1 MKIQCSLETF
11 LKLQEPIYYTFLT
24 VFALYFTLRVEA
36 AHLCAYSKYGHGLLI
51 VEMDFLLISCIAVA
65 SSGSSCVLNT
75 CMRLTAVIPPLAS
88 VTVTSDQTAT
98 LETQAQVHSSGN
110 FSPLS
115 SYRNAAGKT
124 YSCPISVSK
133 SAYSRIFFLLT
144 VKNIL

>member
-1 MKIQCSLETF
+1 
-11 LKLQEPIYYTFLT
+11 
-24 VFALYFTLRVEA
+24 
-36 AHLCAYSKYGHGLLI
+36 
-51 VEMDFLLISCIAVA
+51 MDFLRISCIAVF

-98 LETQAQVHSSGN
+98 LEAQAQVHSSGN
-110 FSPLS
+110 FSALS

-133 SAYSRIFFLLT
+133 SAHSRIFFPFHCQKHMLT
-144 VKNIL
+144 LKGKTARVLMSAVKLPTGLNFNVRTYP